1 MITAE
6 YTIPGL
12 FVRDHLERVPLDWFG
27 APDGETIEV
36 FAREVVATTKRK
48 DDLPLLLFLQGGPGG
63 KSPRP
68 TDGSGWLGAMLERY
82 RVVLLDQRGTGR
94 SSRVDG
100 ARMRSFPDG
109 EAGADFLTHFRADS
123 IVADAEHLRK
133 TVFGGRR
140 WTTLGQSYGGFL
152 TLTYLSQAPEG
163 LAACLVTGGLAS
175 VRPDAAE
182 VYRRCFD
189 RAVGKNRQYA
199 ERYPQDVEVV
209 GRIADRLA
217 SGDVRLPDGRP
228 LSIRR
233 FQWLGQDFGMK
244 PSFER
249 MHWLVDEAF
258 ASSDG
263 DLAETFLGEVY
274 QRTSFADDPLYAA
287 VHEAIYAD
295 PESGATGWAAEAERA
310 RRPEFAPDARPL
322 RFTPETIFPWM
333 FEEIT
338 ALRPFAAAAESLA
351 VRSEWSALYDRAR
364 LAANEVPVAAAV
376 YFDDLYVD
384 SGLQLETAAAVGNT
398 QAWVTNEWEHDGIR
412 EDGDRVV
419 RRLLELV
426 DDRGGPL
433 PG

>member
-36 FAREVVATTKRK
+36 FAREVVATTKRT

-68 TDGSGWLGAMLERY
+68 TDASGWLGAMLERY

-109 EAGADFLTHFRADS
+109 EAGADFLAHFRADS
-123 IVADAEHLRK
+123 IVADAEYLRK
-133 TVFGGRR
+133 TVFAGRR

-217 SGDVRLPDGRP
+217 AGDVRLPDGSP

-263 DLAETFLGEVY
+263 ELAETFLGEVY

-295 PESGATGWAAEAERA
+295 PESGATGW
-310 RRPEFAPDARPL
+310 
-322 RFTPETIFPWM
+322 
-333 FEEIT
+333 
-338 ALRPFAAAAESLA
+338 S
-351 VRSEWSALYDRAR
+351 
-364 LAANEVPVAAAV
+364 
-376 YFDDLYVD
+376 
-384 SGLQLETAAAVGNT
+384 
-398 QAWVTNEWEHDGIR
+398 
-412 EDGDRVV
+412 
-419 RRLLELV
+419 
-426 DDRGGPL
+426 
-433 PG
+433 